1 MNLRDL
7 NWRKGL
13 LRLWLVLSAIWV
25 AVMVVLF
32 LQQYREAQRLALES
46 QQRDDELK
54 TLRDHIKYEL
64 VKRPDNDSRHKVYT
78 AKESETGVSVSFE
91 WLQPDPPDQMDLD
104 EVFAVALGVERDI
117 ENEHGNADKRGF
129 TVIDARGLSK
139 LSKNE
144 SILATRLQRL
154 GDPDFHFRNIFVR
167 SRDRWAERGLYSPES
182 ERPTPAYV
190 DFFGQLCVTVFVP
203 LVVLVL
209 GLVLK
214 WVFSAFA
221 QEKSGFIEK

>member
-1 MNLRDL
+1 
-7 NWRKGL
+7 
-13 LRLWLVLSAIWV
+13 
-25 AVMVVLF
+25 MVVLF
-32 LQQYREAQRLALES
+32 LYPTWQQYREGQRLALES
-46 QQRDDELK
+46 QQRADELK
-54 TLRDHIKYEL
+54 TLREHVNYEL
-64 VKRPDNDSRHKVYT
+64 VKQPDNDSRHKVFT

-91 WLQPDPPDQMDLD
+91 WLQPDPPDQMDFD
-104 EVFAVALGVERDI
+104 EVFAVALGVDRDI

-144 SILATRLQRL
+144 SILARRLQRL
-154 GDPDFHFRNIFVR
+154 GDQFDQHFHFHKIWVR
-167 SRDRWAERGLYSPES
+167 LHDRLAERSLYSPES

-190 DFFGQLCVTVFVP
+190 NFFGQLCVTVFVP

-209 GLVLK
+209 ALFLK

-221 QEKSGFIEK
+221 LKKSE